1 MQALTAIG
9 EVGIEVEGRS
19 YLLRPSLFSMTRIGS
34 PAEIIEAFVLLTGSE
49 PVPVHPFLLP
59 DLVKNW
65 RRDRFRA
72 ALNVLHA
79 CSDQDLTPV
88 VGAMTAYNRYGSGA
102 MSLHDVVAVARSLI
116 LHGVVGAAKPDPTRT
131 PSADDY
137 MTEFK
142 AADYAAAAIAHLG
155 ASEADAWQMTMTSF
169 SGAMRAKYPPQP
181 KAAGA
186 DAKPHTASEYD
197 ATMARLKKINAAR
210 GAAKA

>member
-9 EVGIEVEGRS
+9 EVGIEAGGRS

-49 PVPVHPFLLP
+49 PVVLHPYLLP

-65 RRDRFRA
+65 RRDRFRI

-79 CSDQDLTPV
+79 CSDQDLTPL
-88 VGAMTAYNRYGSGA
+88 VGGMSGYRRYSPGV
-102 MSLHDVVAVARSLI
+102 MPIDDIVAVARSLI
-116 LHGVVGAAKPDPTRT
+116 IHGVVGAAKPDTARPVTD
-131 PSADDY
+131 ANY

-142 AADYAAAAIAHLG
+142 AAEYAATAIAHLG
-155 ASEADAWQMTMTSF
+155 ASEQEAWHMTMTSF
-169 SGAMRAKYPPQP
+169 SAAMRSKFPPDP
-181 KAAGA
+181 KQANAP
-186 DAKPHTASEYD
+186 KPHTASEYD

-210 GAAKA
+210 AARA